1 MSTTTSSAATTSSAP
16 SLAGS
21 LASENELIGEV
32 TNLLKTLRV
41 NENGNPQLSAIRL
54 AKVLTTDKSV
64 LVDGGATHCLRNPR
78 REEFLNHSEEVR
90 VDLATG
96 SVRMRQATGTGTLYS
111 EDPNI
116 QPIIPLSDLTKIGVV
131 VRWDRQGCEM
141 RLPSGE
147 KLPVFLQDGCSM
159 LP

>member
-1 MSTTTSSAATTSSAP
+1 MKEASVKALQGSSTTPEMSTTTSSAAKTSSAP

-21 LASENELIGEV
+21 LASEKELIGEV

-64 LVDGGATHCLRNPR
+64 LVDGGAKHCLRNPT

-90 VDLATG
+90 VDLIATG
-96 SVRMRQATGTGTLYS
+96 SVRMRQDTGTRTLYS

-116 QPIIPLSDLTKIGVV
+116 QPIIPLSDLT
-131 VRWDRQGCEM
+131 R
-141 RLPSGE
+141 
-147 KLPVFLQDGCSM
+147 
-159 LP
+159 